1 MENECLVIVT
11 NEVQKY
17 EKYGIPGNEHT
28 EPHYRRYIVSETS
41 SLEELP
47 VHEIA
52 GQKFVSLKQ
61 HDNLMIPLSNIS
73 KVFCASRKSAQ
84 YKYF

>member
-1 MENECLVIVT
+1 MENEYLVIET
-11 NEVQKY
+11 KEVREY
-17 EKYGIPGNEHT
+17 EQSGMPDRHHY
-28 EPHYRRYIVSETS
+28 EPHYRRYIVSEAS

-52 GQKFVSLKQ
+52 GQKFVSLKR

-73 KVFCASRKSAQ
+73 KVFSASRKATQ